1 MASILQGTTPSL
13 SVKIA
18 QDDFLVESVTD
29 LELVFQN
36 GSVLLKK
43 GLEDVATDTEENTF
57 TYTFTEEETLS
68 LTPASML
75 FYQLRFAF
83 QDGSIVGTKKAS
95 LRVEDLISEVVMDE

>member
-13 SVKIA
+13 SVKIS

-43 GLEDVATDTEENTF
+43 GLEDVVADTEENTF

-83 QDGSIVGTKKAS
+83 SDGSIVGTKKAS
-95 LRVEDLISEVVMDE
+95 LRVEDLISEAVMDE